1 LNPDPSPNPS
11 PNPNTEPYPHPNRA
25 ALATFV
31 GSCSKEG
38 GGRLSCKLMD
48 ECLKA
53 SAKGECVFVSDQ
65 EDVGQQV
72 CTGCL
77 P

>member
-1 LNPDPSPNPS
+1 
-11 PNPNTEPYPHPNRA
+11 
-25 ALATFV
+25 
-31 GSCSKEG
+31 
-38 GGRLSCKLMD
+38 MD